1 MGLENDRYTSSYNFT
16 ATMPDCRLYLRRD
29 EMKDRNEILNAL
41 RKGDVVVEFTKV
53 NGDYRK
59 MICTLNESV
68 LPPATKDD
76 SVTQKKV
83 REVNPEVCVVYD
95 VNAKG
100 WRSFRWDSVI
110 EANPDVPF

>member
-1 MGLENDRYTSSYNFT
+1 MDKSEVKRQLTEKVCD
-16 ATMPDCRLYLRRD
+16 
-29 EMKDRNEILNAL
+29 I
-41 RKGDVVVEFTKV
+41 EFTKV

-68 LPPATKDD
+68 VPKAEKEDPL
-76 SVTQKKV
+76 SQKKV
-83 REVNPEVCVVYD
+83 RAVNPEVCVVYD

>member
-1 MGLENDRYTSSYNFT
+1 
-16 ATMPDCRLYLRRD
+16 
-29 EMKDRNEILNAL
+29 MKDRNEILNAL
-41 RKGDVVVEFTKV
+41 KQGDVIVEFTKV

-68 LPPATKDD
+68 VPKAEKTDPL
-76 SVTQKKV
+76 SQKKV
-83 REVNPEVCVVYD
+83 RAVNPEVCVVYD

-110 EANPDVPF
+110 DANPDLPF

>member
-1 MGLENDRYTSSYNFT
+1 
-16 ATMPDCRLYLRRD
+16 
-29 EMKDRNEILNAL
+29 MKDRNEILNAL
-41 RKGDVVVEFTKV
+41 RKGDVIVEFTKV